1 LLIFLAE
8 WFTIDGVFLLLIPM
22 SLRRHG
28 LSRIVFNDKDRGMQ
42 DTSAS
47 VNAHFLQHLLKLASE
62 EEVNATEDVYSVN
75 GIKLIGKGT
84 RINEGLYDRIVTHK
98 LMKPLEGS
106 IRVGEPVTPHALTAT
121 AEMLLDSSPSL
132 ARLLSR
138 GAPQDGALGVVR
150 RASFGEQAGSLLKVH
165 QVRLP
170 QSLNHGVLVGLLSMG
185 MMKRLRPGD
194 AAALDDLI
202 VASIFH
208 DIGELYIDPAL
219 HVSRT
224 TPLTPEEW
232 RQMAAHPTIGHAVLK
247 NMGCLAPAV
256 ARLVLEHHERL
267 DGGGYP
273 QGLGHNRISEGGHV
287 LAVAEALSQFVGR
300 HAEPFAYAEIALKII
315 PGEFSHAVI
324 DVVAACREE
333 LRAAHI
339 LQTELDAQEGIKR
352 SPADFQA
359 DMHGLFTKI
368 GTVCEKMA
376 DLEQA
381 PRSPAMTQLLS
392 DCQQRFER
400 ITRAVSSAGLD
411 IALHGVE
418 LGEAQ
423 PEELSQIRLEFDAT
437 LGEVRWRL
445 IELSRYLT
453 LKCLALSDSEIA
465 LLRPLE
471 TVLAEEV

>member
-1 LLIFLAE
+1 
-8 WFTIDGVFLLLIPM
+8 
-22 SLRRHG
+22 
-28 LSRIVFNDKDRGMQ
+28 
-42 DTSAS
+42 
-47 VNAHFLQHLLKLASE
+47 
-62 EEVNATEDVYSVN
+62 
-75 GIKLIGKGT
+75 
-84 RINEGLYDRIVTHK
+84 
-98 LMKPLEGS
+98 
-106 IRVGEPVTPHALTAT
+106 
-121 AEMLLDSSPSL
+121 
-132 ARLLSR
+132 
-138 GAPQDGALGVVR
+138 
-150 RASFGEQAGSLLKVH
+150 
-165 QVRLP
+165 
-170 QSLNHGVLVGLLSMG
+170 MG

-381 PRSPAMTQLLS
+381 P
-392 DCQQRFER
+392 

>member
-1 LLIFLAE
+1 
-8 WFTIDGVFLLLIPM
+8 
-22 SLRRHG
+22 
-28 LSRIVFNDKDRGMQ
+28 MQ

-47 VNAHFLQHLLKLASE
+47 VNAHFLQHLLKLAAE
-62 EEVNATEDVYSVN
+62 EEVNATEDVYSVS

-84 RINEGLYDRIVTHK
+84 RISENLYDRIVTHK

-132 ARLLSR
+132 AKLLTRSAV
-138 GAPQDGALGVVR
+138 GDSALGVVK
-150 RASFGEQAGSLLKVH
+150 RASFDEQAGSLLKVH
-165 QVRLP
+165 ESQLP
-170 QSLNHGVLVGLLSMG
+170 QSLNHGMLVGLLSMG

-224 TPLTPEEW
+224 TPLSPEEW
-232 RQMAAHPTIGHAVLK
+232 RQMASHPAVGHAVLK
-247 NMGCLAPAV
+247 NMGGIAPVV
-256 ARLVLEHHERL
+256 AELVLEHHERL

-273 QGLGHNRISEGGHV
+273 QGRDRSRISEPGHV

-315 PGEFSHAVI
+315 PGEFSQAII

-339 LQTELDAQEGIKR
+339 LQNEIDAQAGRKR
-352 SPADFQA
+352 TPADFQS
-359 DMHGLFTKI
+359 DMTGMFMKI
-368 GTVCEKMA
+368 GQVCEVMA
-376 DLEQA
+376 DLEQK
-381 PRSPAMTQLLS
+381 PRSPAMVQLLS

-400 ITRAVSSAGLD
+400 ITRAISSTGLD
-411 IALHGVE
+411 IALNGVE
-418 LGEAQ
+418 LNEANAKEMQ
-423 PEELSQIRLEFDAT
+423 QIRLEFDAT
-437 LGEVRWRL
+437 LSEVRWRL
-445 IELSRYLT
+445 IELSRRVT
-453 LKCLALSDSEIA
+453 LQGLNLSAAERR
-465 LLRPLE
+465 LLEPLE
-471 TVLAEEV
+471 TALVREAETPV